1 MKKVLVIA
9 YHFPPMTV
17 SSGIHRTLSF
27 VRHLR
32 DHGWESVVLTVTPRA
47 YSAVGDE
54 QLSDIPKG
62 MRVERAFALDTA
74 RHLSLGGRYPG
85 FLANPDR
92 WASWIPFA
100 LHLGRRLIDEVEPAA
115 IFSTYPIASA
125 HLIGAK
131 LAVRSGLPWIADFRD
146 SMYDDDYPTEG
157 RQRDIHQML
166 DRRVVYNSRACVF
179 TTRSTLDMYARRY
192 PDLPRDH
199 WAVIPNGYEESAF
212 HGLGNGDPKR
222 EHYGSSPL
230 LLLHAGT
237 LYPIE
242 RDPMPFFRALQKLK
256 HQGGIDARRLQIRL
270 RATGFDAQYRRA
282 TKELGIDD
290 IVAVLDSLPYRA
302 ALEEMSQADG
312 LLLFQAQG
320 CNHQVPAKVYEYLR
334 VARPILALTHVD
346 GDTAAVLRDAHADNL
361 LPIDDEKTLLGR
373 LPQMLDELERGKL
386 RTIPPDRIRC
396 YSRQQGAAE
405 LAKLLNVVA

>member
-47 YSAVGDE
+47 YSGVGDE
-54 QLSDIPKG
+54 QLSDVPKG

-92 WASWIPFA
+92 WASWVPFA
-100 LHLGRRLIDEVEPAA
+100 LLHGRRLIDEVEPAA

-131 LAVRSGLPWIADFRD
+131 LAERSGLPWIADFRD
-146 SMYDDDYPTEG
+146 SMYDDDYPAEG
-157 RQRDIHQML
+157 RQRTIHQVL
-166 DRRVVYNSRACVF
+166 DRRVVHNSRACVF

-192 PDLPRDH
+192 PDVPRDH

-212 HGLGNGDPKR
+212 HGLENDELKQGQRGPP
-222 EHYGSSPL
+222 SL
-230 LLLHAGT
+230 LVHSGT
-237 LYPIE
+237 LYPVE
-242 RDPMPFFRALQKLK
+242 RDPSPFFRALQILK
-256 HQGGIDARRLQIRL
+256 NRGELDSRRLQIRL
-270 RATGFDAQYRRA
+270 RATGFDALYRRT
-282 TKELGIDD
+282 TKEFGIDD
-290 IVAVLDSLPYRA
+290 IVEVLEPLPYRA

-334 VARPILALTHVD
+334 VARPIIALTHAD
-346 GDTAAVLRDAHADNL
+346 GDTAAVLRDADADNL

-373 LPQMLDELERGKL
+373 LPQMLDELKSGKL
-386 RTIPPDRIRC
+386 RTIPPDRIQR
-396 YSRQQGAAE
+396 YARRQGAVE
-405 LAKLLNVVA
+405 LAKLLNAVT